1 MSLQTISRSWELR
14 LAASHGR
21 RLPSVAVAGL
31 LALSGCASLD
41 TTTPKLSGPA
51 VAAGL
56 INALGD
62 GIIGADIGRT
72 LGAKDRLKALEAEY
86 RAFEYAAP
94 GSSVGWTGATAG
106 QSGSATP
113 GQPYQVGSQ
122 NCRQLIHVVSL
133 PSGETTRRG
142 AACRNPD
149 GSWTPLG

>member
-1 MSLQTISRSWELR
+1 MSLQTITGFGNYRSTASR
-14 LAASHGR
+14 GR
-21 RLPSVAVAGL
+21 RLTSAAISGL
-31 LALSGCASLD
+31 LAISGCASLD
-41 TTTPKLSGPA
+41 TTTPRLSGPA

-72 LGAKDRLKALEAEY
+72 LGTKDRLKALEAEY
-86 RAFEYAAP
+86 RAFEYTAP
-94 GSSVGWTGATAG
+94 GSSVGWTGSTAG

-122 NCRQLIHVVSL
+122 NCRQLVHVVSL
-133 PSGETTRRG
+133 ASGETTRRG